1 MKENYPA
8 RDQEKGEKKKVQSP
22 IKIPHLKVQNA
33 QWGALKGKIK

>member
-22 IKIPHLKVQNA
+22 IKIPHLKVTKCTMGSPKRKN
-33 QWGALKGKIK
+33 